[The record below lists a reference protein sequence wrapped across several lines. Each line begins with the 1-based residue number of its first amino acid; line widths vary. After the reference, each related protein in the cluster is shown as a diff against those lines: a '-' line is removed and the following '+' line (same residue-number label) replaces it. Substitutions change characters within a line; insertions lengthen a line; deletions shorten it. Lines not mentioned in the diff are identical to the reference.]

1 MRSAEPGRRALLDAG
16 HRLLAH
22 SDLARLSVNAIV
34 AEANMA
40 KGSFYQHWP
49 TRRDYL
55 VALHRAFHDQL
66 ATAMEAA
73 IDHVPPGLDRIAAGM
88 TTYLDGCLTRPATK
102 ALLVQARTDAEL
114 GPHVA
119 ARNHDF
125 ARMATADLKA
135 LGWAPAE
142 PIAALLVAAV
152 AEIALHELTAGH
164 RRDDLRNAALSLA
177 AHDPKVQRRHPPCG

>member
-1 MRSAEPGRRALLDAG
+1 MRSAEAGRRALLDAG
-16 HRLLAH
+16 HRLLAD

-34 AEANMA
+34 ADANMA

-55 VALHRAFHDQL
+55 VTLHRAFHDQL
-66 ATAMEAA
+66 ANAVKAA
-73 IDHVPPGLDRIAAGM
+73 IDQLCPGLDRIAAGM
-88 TTYLDGCLTRPATK
+88 TSYLDGCLACPATK

-119 ARNHDF
+119 ARNHDY
-125 ARMATADLKA
+125 ARMITADLA
-135 LGWAPAE
+135 ELGWEPAE

-152 AEIALHELTAGH
+152 AEIALHELASGH
-164 RRDDLRNAALSLA
+164 RRDDLRRAALGLA
-177 AHDPKVQRRHPPCG
+177 AHDPTAQRRT